1 MNNSELVRC
10 GATPAETASIG
21 MRRRLVSSENVLTA
35 MSVPCS
41 IRGATKEVAERKALG
56 LTSHVKPD
64 LIQWFSQGGTNRD

>member
-21 MRRRLVSSENVLTA
+21 MRRRLVSSESVLTA

-41 IRGATKEVAERKALG
+41 MRGVAKEVAEREAPG
-56 LTSHVKPD
+56 LTSHVKPG
-64 LIQWFSQGGTNRD
+64 LTQWFSQGCTNRD